1 LYLTNIAENY
11 RQTFDIAFKWI
22 GERTLWHKI
31 ALSLGFALVTG
42 VMAQIRIPL
51 PFTPVPLTGQVFA
64 VLLSAVFLG
73 GYGALSQLF
82 YVILGIIGIPWF
94 SGGLGGFAVITGLTG
109 GYLIGFIPSAMLVG
123 WFTSRYAFFR
133 KFHYQLLLMMA
144 GVVVI
149 YILGSAQI
157 AILIR
162 LSLVDTI
169 RLAVLPFIGVDLM
182 KAAIVACIST
192 SILPKV
198 IIKK

>member
-1 LYLTNIAENY
+1 MYLNNIAENY
-11 RQTFDIAFKWI
+11 RQAFDIVFKWI
-22 GERTLWHKI
+22 GERTLWHKL
-31 ALSLGFALVTG
+31 ALSLGFALITG

-73 GYGALSQLF
+73 GYFGALSQLF
-82 YVILGIIGIPWF
+82 YVILGITGIPWF

-109 GYLIGFIPSAMLVG
+109 GYLIGFILCAMLVG

-133 KFHYQLLLMMA
+133 KFHSQLLLMMA
-144 GVVVI
+144 VVVVI
-149 YILGSAQI
+149 YILGTAQI
-157 AILIR
+157 AVLMR
-162 LSLVDTI
+162 LSLVNTI

-192 SILPKV
+192 SILPKE
-198 IIKK
+198 